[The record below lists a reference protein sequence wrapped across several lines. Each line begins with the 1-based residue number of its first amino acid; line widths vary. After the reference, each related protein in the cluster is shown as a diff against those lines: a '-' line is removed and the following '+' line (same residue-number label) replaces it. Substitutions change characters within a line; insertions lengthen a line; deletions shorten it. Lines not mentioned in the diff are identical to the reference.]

1 MPEGHV
7 VGVAAVPNLD
17 RFGRPVQNRSGADLV
32 LDPIPGT
39 QNAERVVTQT
49 GLVVL
54 PDGGKTFVE
63 ARERMIGLGLD
74 QFAEPL

>member
-1 MPEGHV
+1 MLVWRLSRISIASVARFRIAPE
-7 VGVAAVPNLD
+7 
-17 RFGRPVQNRSGADLV
+17 
-32 LDPIPGT
+32 PISSST
-39 QNAERVVTQT
+39 QSPELKNAERVVTQT